1 MWTGLPDVEE
11 PSNEAI
17 KLKTAGL
24 RPSRTKTPTQ
34 CLPKPPHSVHTCC
47 TLAIT
52 LYKPA
57 CMPDLTMPS
66 LAFNCNT
73 DPKSGAS

>member
-1 MWTGLPDVEE
+1 MWTELPDVEE

-17 KLKTAGL
+17 QLKTAGL
-24 RPSRTKTPTQ
+24 MPLRMKPPTQ

-47 TLAIT
+47 TFAFT
-52 LYKPA
+52 QYKPA
-57 CMPDLTMPS
+57 CVSDLTMPS

-73 DPKSGAS
+73 DHKSGVS